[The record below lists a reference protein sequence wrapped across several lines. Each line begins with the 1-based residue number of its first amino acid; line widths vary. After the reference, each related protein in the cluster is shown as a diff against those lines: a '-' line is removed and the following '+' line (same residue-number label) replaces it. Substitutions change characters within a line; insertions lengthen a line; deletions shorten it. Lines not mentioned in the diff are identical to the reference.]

1 MARMNLDID
10 VLRTLAAAYQLG
22 SFNRAAEQ
30 VGRSQ
35 SAISQQIH
43 KLEERVGQPLFRKQ
57 GRGLALTEAG
67 EALLT
72 YARRILDLNDEA
84 VNAVTGLAIDGAVR
98 FGMPGDFAETWLP
111 AALGRFKRAHP
122 TARVEATVDRN
133 TSLIERLNKGKIDLA
148 LILGLEADTGGEVLA
163 NFPMAWIG
171 SNHSAL
177 NSGEPVPLAVFE
189 KPCFFRSASLAALD
203 AAGIPWRIEFTS
215 PSLAGL
221 WAAVDAG
228 LGIAVRTSISAP
240 PHLANVGNRLRLPKL
255 PSVELRLHS
264 AGRTLTP
271 ASARLREIL
280 LETLPDEIASR
291 RRSAQAKPQ
300 LTLVGAEK
308 AARARS
314 NRRPSRTRRV

>member
-1 MARMNLDID
+1 MPRINLDID
-10 VLRTLAAAYQLG
+10 VLRTVVTASQLG

-67 EALLT
+67 EIILA
-72 YARRILDLNDEA
+72 YARRILELNDEA
-84 VNAVTGLAIDGAVR
+84 VTAVTGVAIDGTVR

-122 TARVEATVDRN
+122 TVRIEATVDRN
-133 TSLIERLNKGKIDLA
+133 TSLIERLNKGQIDLA
-148 LILGLEADTGGEVLA
+148 LILGPLIGPQTGARGEALA
-163 NFPMAWIG
+163 KFPMAWIG
-171 SNHSAL
+171 GNETTL
-177 NSGEPVPLAVFE
+177 NSNQPVPLAVFE
-189 KPCFFRSASLAALD
+189 QPCFFRTAAIAALD

-228 LGIAVRTSISAP
+228 LGITVRTSISPP

-255 PSVELRLHS
+255 PAVELCLDS
-264 AGRTLTP
+264 GGRTLTP
-271 ASARLREIL
+271 ASARLRDIL
-280 LETLPDEIASR
+280 YETLPTELS
-291 RRSAQAKPQ
+291 SKGHAQTKPRLA
-300 LTLVGAEK
+300 LTFGNKANGA
-308 AARARS
+308 
-314 NRRPSRTRRV
+314 RPSRNSRL